1 MVRWPYGHKWPNM
14 AKMAIWPSDRA
25 VQSAECTME
34 RDSTQ
39 CGAQWTRTVQS
50 AQWTVHRGE
59 AIAARGNYHQAAD
72 RAPHQPSGDHHDD
85 FDHRDDY
92 DHLDH
97 FDHCV
102 NFDHCDDFDHHD
114 DFDGVRR
121 I

>member
-1 MVRWPYGHKWPNM
+1 M
-14 AKMAIWPSDRA
+14 AKYGENGHLAIGPCST
-25 VQSAECTME
+25 ECRVHNGEGQYTV
-34 RDSTQ
+34 RCTVDKDSTE
-39 CGAQWTRTVQS
+39 C
-50 AQWTVHRGE
+50 TVHRGE